1 MLVQIEF
8 SHGYSGTRNIN
19 NIQNTINMSKRLK
32 ITTVTQILLT
42 SLLPSSSCLYEEG
55 AREQYLGYILSC
67 RGHYACHGV
76 SLYLALFDQRA
87 TIESDKGFFLG
98 LDPTFP
104 RDLSVF

>member
-1 MLVQIEF
+1 
-8 SHGYSGTRNIN
+8 
-19 NIQNTINMSKRLK
+19 MSKILK

-42 SLLPSSSCLYEEG
+42 SLAPSSHCEIFSEEG
-55 AREQYLGYILSC
+55 ARDQYLGYSGYIPSY
-67 RGHYACHGV
+67 RGHCACHGV
-76 SLYLALFDQRA
+76 SLYLAWFDQRA